1 MTLRTRLI
9 VVFTMLCIVA
19 ALLLPAVKQ
28 SIEYHNFADQRD
40 FWGIH
45 NFLDVVSNMA
55 FLIVGIAGLVIVFGG
70 RTQFEFKSERWPY
83 AVFFLGAL
91 LTALGSGYY
100 HLAPDNETLFWDR
113 LPMTVAFMG
122 LVSSQIVDRIN
133 IRAGLVLLMPML
145 LIGAASVIYW
155 RATERAGVGNVLPY
169 GILQGYSVV
178 IVLLL
183 AMLSP
188 SRYTRG
194 NDLYWVFGWYVL
206 SKLLETF
213 DAQVLALGSVVSGH
227 TLKHMAAA
235 MAGVSVS
242 YMLMHRTLEEPAASP
257 KPSGNALSPT
267 TERVAEGVPPTR

>member
-1 MTLRTRLI
+1 M
-9 VVFTMLCIVA
+9 
-19 ALLLPAVKQ
+19 
-28 SIEYHNFADQRD
+28 
-40 FWGIH
+40 
-45 NFLDVVSNMA
+45 
-55 FLIVGIAGLVIVFGG
+55 
-70 RTQFEFKSERWPY
+70 
-83 AVFFLGAL
+83 
-91 LTALGSGYY
+91 
-100 HLAPDNETLFWDR
+100 
-113 LPMTVAFMG
+113 
-122 LVSSQIVDRIN
+122 
-133 IRAGLVLLMPML
+133 
-145 LIGAASVIYW
+145 
-155 RATERAGVGNVLPY
+155 LPY

-235 MAGVSVS
+235 MAGVTVS

-257 KPSGNALSPT
+257 KPSGNALSAAVLAT
-267 TERVAEGVPPTR
+267 AGLYERSGDWLYEIGLPGKSGVSGGIVTVSPGKGGLGTFSPLLDGAGNSIKGQRVTKYLSERLGLNLFASKPAV